1 MRTCSKELA
10 YALSSFVALSDN
22 WGEDSE
28 LIEDVLC
35 MEQRLVCELE
45 GESRRVGPAA
55 KSPLGARYDC
65 GWGVVP

>member
-22 WGEDSE
+22 WGEEDSE
-28 LIEDVLC
+28 LMEDVLC

-45 GESRRVGPAA
+45 GVSRRVGRAA
-55 KSPLGARYDC
+55 KSPLGAR
-65 GWGVVP
+65 